1 MSREGGF
8 GEIKVVIRE
17 MRGKLR
23 ERSVIESKGVVLGN
37 SGWGFLVEMVW
48 LGYILKFSL
57 SFKRIVIRVKV

>member
-1 MSREGGF
+1 MNREGGF

-37 SGWGFLVEMVW
+37 SGWGFLVAMVW